1 MIKLSL
7 PQKPEALTDEVE
19 KELVEE
25 FKNNGS
31 TVWKKSFIKEAV
43 FNITNGK
50 CAYSEVKLEEEGKF
64 MQVDHFYPKSIY
76 PDLVVRWGNLL
87 PVLNHCNQKKGDMDP
102 KRVDIVNPLV
112 DNPKDSLYFIGSMLY
127 GKNEKG
133 CNTVSHLDSNN
144 QSRLNEPRFRLL
156 QSIRK
161 QLKDIGYAKEE
172 DIGYFVGRLK
182 EIMKRGCKES
192 VYSAAVSTFLFTE
205 GRYQEYRSFLIG
217 EELWDEEFD
226 RLEKEMIFC
235 SLPCDREVDD

>member
-43 FNITNGK
+43 FNIAYGK

-76 PDLVVRWGNLL
+76 PDWVVRWGNLL
-87 PVLNHCNQKKGDMDP
+87 PALNHCNQRKGDMDP
-102 KRVDIVNPLV
+102 KQVDIVNPLV
-112 DNPKDSLYFIGSMLY
+112 DNPKDSLYFVGSMLY
-127 GKNEKG
+127 GKTEKG
-133 CNTVSHLDSNN
+133 CNTVRYLDLNN

-156 QSIRK
+156 QSISK
-161 QLKDIGYAKEE
+161 QLKDIGYANIE
-172 DIGYFVGRLK
+172 YFVGRLK

-192 VYSAAVSTFLFTE
+192 VYSAAVSTFLLRE
-205 GRYQEYRSFLIG
+205 ECYQRYRSLLVG
-217 EELWDEEFD
+217 KGLWDEEFD

-235 SLPCDREVDD
+235 SLPCDREADD